1 MKIMH
6 QIKIIII
13 KNINKTK
20 EKQKTNTITTNK
32 TLIRDKTLR
41 VEERKKIFITSKL

>member
-6 QIKIIII
+6 QIKTVII
-13 KNINKTK
+13 KNIKKTK